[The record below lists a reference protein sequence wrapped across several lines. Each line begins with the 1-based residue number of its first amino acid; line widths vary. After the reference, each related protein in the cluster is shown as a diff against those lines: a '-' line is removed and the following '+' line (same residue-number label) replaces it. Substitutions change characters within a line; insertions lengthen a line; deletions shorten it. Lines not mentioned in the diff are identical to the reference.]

1 MNTELIDISMP
12 LTNDMP
18 VWPGSPGHTA
28 RLVKSLQGG
37 DSADATEVT
46 LELHTGTHIDAPS
59 HMLSG
64 APTMGEYD
72 LATAIGDALVVDTG
86 DAGRIDAQ
94 ILQHLDI
101 PTGTERLLLR
111 TRNSTGTPLHSR
123 SFTDD
128 YVALTLDG
136 AEMLVTRGVRLVGID
151 YLSIQ
156 RFEDPVDTHHTLFR
170 GGVTILEGLKLDD
183 VEPGHWEL
191 ICLPLSLPG
200 LEAAPAR
207 ALLRRQVR

>member
-1 MNTELIDISMP
+1 MDPELIDISMP
-12 LTNDMP
+12 LTKDMP

-37 DSADATEVT
+37 DSADATELT

-59 HMLSG
+59 HMLPG
-64 APTMGEYD
+64 AQTMGEYD
-72 LATAIGDALVVDTG
+72 LATAIGNARVVDTG
-86 DAGRIDAQ
+86 AAGRINAQ
-94 ILQHLDI
+94 VLERLDI
-101 PTGTERLLLR
+101 PAGTERLLLR

-123 SFTDD
+123 RFTED
-128 YVALTLDG
+128 YAALTPDG
-136 AEMLVTRGVRLVGID
+136 AEFLVARGVRLVGID

-156 RFEDPVDTHHTLFR
+156 RFEDPVDTHHALFR

-191 ICLPLSLPG
+191 LCLPLSLPG

-207 ALLRRQVR
+207 AVLRRQAR